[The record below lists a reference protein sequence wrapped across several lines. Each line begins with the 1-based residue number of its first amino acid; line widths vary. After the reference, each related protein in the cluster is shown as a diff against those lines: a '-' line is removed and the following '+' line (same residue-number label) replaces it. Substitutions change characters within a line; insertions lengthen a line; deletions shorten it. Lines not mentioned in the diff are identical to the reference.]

1 MTKTIENYVFPV
13 CCGTKDGESDGCGVL
28 VGDLF
33 VTAGHVI
40 EHSLVAHVY
49 IDHKDY
55 ELRKCKAVFFSVT
68 EQLPLDTNASD
79 IAVFKLEGVAPSPLS
94 LAEDSPRNGDVLTSV
109 SYLHYG
115 KKNPNATSAFD
126 ATNEVYE
133 QLVCNA
139 KVTEL
144 YNNFFVC
151 YMEVELKPGSSGSP
165 VIDEEGRVVGILHG
179 GKDNLCVFQSSES
192 LVQLMKKD

>member
-1 MTKTIENYVFPV
+1 MM
-13 CCGTKDGESDGCGVL
+13 
-28 VGDLF
+28 
-33 VTAGHVI
+33 
-40 EHSLVAHVY
+40 
-49 IDHKDY
+49 KDY
-55 ELRKCKAVFFSVT
+55 KTPTLVVHALKIKTLMAGSYGKDVFSGSV
-68 EQLPLDTNASD
+68 DTNTSD

-133 QLVCNA
+133 KLVCNA

>member
-1 MTKTIENYVFPV
+1 MKNFFENYVFPV

-40 EHSLVAHVY
+40 EHSMIAHVY

-55 ELRKCKAVFFSVT
+55 ELRKENAMYYSFDDKESLGT
-68 EQLPLDTNASD
+68 KASD
-79 IAVFKLEGVAPSPLS
+79 IAEFKLEGVAPSPLA
-94 LAEDSPRNGDVLTSV
+94 LAEDSPSNGDVLTSV

-115 KKNPNATSAFD
+115 KKNPNTTSVFD
-126 ATNEVYE
+126 ATIEVYE
-133 QLVCNA
+133 KLVCNA

-144 YNNFFVC
+144 SNNFFVC
-151 YMEVELKPGSSGSP
+151 DMEVQLKPGSSGSP
-165 VIDEEGRVVGILHG
+165 VLDGNKVVGILHG
-179 GKDNLCVFQSSES
+179 GKDKQCVFQSTES
-192 LVQLMKKD
+192 IFKFINK

>member
-1 MTKTIENYVFPV
+1 MKNYFENYVFPV
-13 CCGTKDGESDGCGVL
+13 CCGTKDGESDGFGVL

-55 ELRKCKAVFFSVT
+55 ELRKCKAVYFSVT

-79 IAVFKLEGVAPSPLS
+79 IAVFKLEGIAPSPLS
-94 LAEDSPRNGDVLTSV
+94 LDENSPSNDDVLTSV

-115 KKNPNATSAFD
+115 KKNPNATSVFD
-126 ATNEVYE
+126 TTIEVYE
-133 QLVCNA
+133 KLVCNA

-144 YNNFFVC
+144 SNNFFVC
-151 YMEVELKPGSSGSP
+151 DMEVKLKPGSSGSP
-165 VIDEEGRVVGILHG
+165 VLDGDKVVGILHG
-179 GKDNLCVFQSSES
+179 GKDNQCVFQSSES

>member
-1 MTKTIENYVFPV
+1 MKKTIENCVFPV

-40 EHSLVAHVY
+40 EHAVVAHVY
-49 IDHKDY
+49 IDHVDY
-55 ELRKCKAVFFSVT
+55 ELCKEDALYYSFDDKDS
-68 EQLPLDTNASD
+68 LDTNASD

-133 QLVCNA
+133 KLVCNA

-179 GKDNLCVFQSSES
+179 GKDNLCVFQSSEA

>member
-1 MTKTIENYVFPV
+1 MKKTIENYVFPV

-40 EHSLVAHVY
+40 EHAVVARVY
-49 IDHKDY
+49 IDHVDY
-55 ELRKCKAVFFSVT
+55 ELRKEDAVYYSFDDKDS
-68 EQLPLDTNASD
+68 LDTNASD
-79 IAVFKLEGVAPSPLS
+79 VAVFKLEGVTPSPLA
-94 LAEDSPRNGDVLTSV
+94 LAENSPSIDDDMTSV

-115 KKNPNATSAFD
+115 KKNPYATSVFE
-126 ATNEVYE
+126 ATIEVYE
-133 QLVCNA
+133 KLVWNA

-144 YNNFFVC
+144 SNNFFVC
-151 YMEVELKPGSSGSP
+151 DMEVQLKPGSSGSP
-165 VIDEEGRVVGILHG
+165 VLDGNKVVGILHG
-179 GKDNLCVFQSSES
+179 GKDNQCVFQSTES

>member
-1 MTKTIENYVFPV
+1 MKKTIENWVFPV

-28 VGDLF
+28 VGNLF

-40 EHSLVAHVY
+40 EHAVVARVF
-49 IDHKDY
+49 IDHVDY
-55 ELRKCKAVFFSVT
+55 ELRKEDAVYYNFDDKDS
-68 EQLPLDTNASD
+68 LDTNASD
-79 IAVFKLEGVAPSPLS
+79 VAVFKLEGVTPSLLA
-94 LAEDSPRNGDVLTSV
+94 LAENSPSNDDDLTSV

-133 QLVCNA
+133 KLVCNA